1 MKAINV
7 SLAALAL
14 VAGAV
19 CAAPAD
25 DAEQTLRE
33 GMGKVLA
40 VTSRSQGGRALAEEL
55 EPILE
60 PRICFA
66 AMTRRAVGPG
76 WKTFTPDEQ
85 SEATRLFTKLIIRNY
100 SNKFTPGQQP
110 EIKYL
115 KPTSPAADKVEIPTS
130 IVYNGSR
137 YTVSYRLENSG
148 KWLVTDIL
156 AEGVS
161 LVANYRAQLG
171 EQFSKGGASGVLGS
185 LKQSVAQQR

>member
-1 MKAINV
+1 MKLSLLIFGAIA
-7 SLAALAL
+7 LAA
-14 VAGAV
+14 
-19 CAAPAD
+19 AAYATPSD
-25 DAEQTLRE
+25 EAEQTLRE
-33 GMGKVLA
+33 GMEKVLA
-40 VTSRSQGGRALAEEL
+40 VTSHSRGGRALAEEL
-55 EPILE
+55 QPILE

-76 WKTFTPDEQ
+76 WKTFTPEEQ

-115 KPTSPAADKVEIPTS
+115 KPTTPAPEKVEIPTS

-171 EQFSKGGASGVLGS
+171 EQFSKGGVAGVLGS
-185 LKQSVAQQR
+185 LKQSVSQQQ